1 MREYDI
7 VRAPTP
13 LNWEKVP
20 TLAIDTPLWGTNA
33 DIGAWPR
40 SAGTTRACWY
50 ACAPAS
56 ATYAPNTPGLPTC
69 PVRTAVWNSSF
80 RLAPGDSRYFNIEF
94 NPNCCVYLGLC
105 DGRDALVRLL
115 PEGFSLEPQAE
126 RTADG
131 WEVRYRVPFT
141 LIRHFFPDFAPA
153 KGDAMRANC
162 FKCGELT
169 PVPHYFSWNPCSS
182 PEPEFHRQADFGLMC
197 FA

>member
-33 DIGAWPR
+33 DIGAWAQICWDDEGLLVRLRARERDIRAEYTRLTDMPCEDSCLEFFFSPR
-40 SAGTTRACWY
+40 
-50 ACAPAS
+50 
-56 ATYAPNTPGLPTC
+56 
-69 PVRTAVWNSSF
+69 
-80 RLAPGDSRYFNIEF
+80 PGDSRYFNIEF